1 MLTFNIYHNKRQ
13 WKFLL
18 LVAAIVIGFFTLS
31 YTDNLIEKLS
41 VEERKKVE
49 LWAEGSRLLVS
60 DQDMGDNLTFVL
72 RVIAENETVPVI
84 LTDENDNIN
93 SYRNLDE
100 RKAKHPDYLQR
111 QLELMKEQHERIV
124 IDLPDGHKN
133 YIYYKDSYL
142 LQQLSYYPYIQLGLI
157 GLFILVSYF
166 AFSSARKA
174 EQNQVWVGMSKETA
188 HQLGTPISSLMAWME
203 ILKQEPANRE
213 YVDEIWKDINRLET
227 IAQRFSKIGSTAVLN
242 TCDLNMVLNNA
253 VNYMRSRTSDK
264 VKFTVNLPSEYP
276 IEVPLN
282 TSLFEWVVEN
292 LCKNAVDAMNG
303 SGELKIDVNQ
313 NPYYVFIDFSDT
325 GKGIPKSKFNT
336 VFQPGYTTKER
347 GWGLG
352 LSLAKRIVEQ
362 YHQGKIH
369 IKSSEINKG
378 TTIRI
383 VLKK

>member
-100 RKAKHPDYLQR
+100 RKAKHPGYLQR

-124 IDLPDGHKN
+124 IDLLDGHKN

-227 IAQRFSKIGSTAVLN
+227 IAQRFSKIGSTPVLN

>member
-100 RKAKHPDYLQR
+100 RKAKHPGYLQH